1 MGPIRTHCCA
11 TREAGQD
18 LAKRK
23 TWQQLEVLALHF
35 LKPELLQCGCR
46 PTHQQALNQQLAM
59 PHVKRA
65 PAVLRCRSSFCCVPC
80 YYCTL
85 FDAQL
90 QPCSAPLL
98 YEVHQAETPNPR
110 STICYTTQTIQA
122 QVVPAKLCPT
132 IHATQPRACKKTVA
146 TAAAH
151 SLLAA
156 LLTPQP
162 FRPVHTAT
170 DTCAAA
176 PTGGMH
182 AVIAAAAQ
190 SLLITVCLLTATT
203 PNTTVL
209 PAAPVR
215 DLVPV
220 RPDQK

>member
-1 MGPIRTHCCA
+1 MP
-11 TREAGQD
+11 RERLG
-18 LAKRK
+18 K
-23 TWQQLEVLALHF
+23 TWQKERLGNN
-35 LKPELLQCGCR
+35 LKSLPCTFSN
-46 PTHQQALNQQLAM
+46 PNYYSVA
-59 PHVKRA
+59 
-65 PAVLRCRSSFCCVPC
+65 AVLHISRHSLSSWQCRMSKEHLLCCAAVAASAAYPVTTAPFLMRNSSLAQRHC
-80 YYCTL
+80 YTT
-85 FDAQL
+85 
-90 QPCSAPLL
+90 

-132 IHATQPRACKKTVA
+132 THATQPRACRKTVA

-190 SLLITVCLLTATT
+190 SLLITVCLLHCDHPQHDCTARCTS
-203 PNTTVL
+203 
-209 PAAPVR
+209 A
-215 DLVPV
+215 
-220 RPDQK
+220 

>member
-1 MGPIRTHCCA
+1 
-11 TREAGQD
+11 
-18 LAKRK
+18 
-23 TWQQLEVLALHF
+23 
-35 LKPELLQCGCR
+35 
-46 PTHQQALNQQLAM
+46 M

-98 YEVHQAETPNPR
+98 YEVHQAGTPNPR

-132 IHATQPRACKKTVA
+132 THATQPRACRKTVA

-190 SLLITVCLLTATT
+190 SLLITVCLLHCDHPQHDCTARCTS
-203 PNTTVL
+203 
-209 PAAPVR
+209 A
-215 DLVPV
+215 
-220 RPDQK
+220 